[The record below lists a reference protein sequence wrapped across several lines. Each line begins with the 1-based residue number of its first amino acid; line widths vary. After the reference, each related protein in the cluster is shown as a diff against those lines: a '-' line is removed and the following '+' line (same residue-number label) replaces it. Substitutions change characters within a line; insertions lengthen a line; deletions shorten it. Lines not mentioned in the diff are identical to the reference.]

1 MAKKIIF
8 FLFFVTIAV
17 SSAKAKILILAP
29 EKTII
34 RSYDHAKIDSLKKL
48 SDFDYREDVIAETAS
63 LWQRFWNFVWYVFR
77 KLLFDESTSTGRQ
90 SVLIILGI
98 ACIGFVIYKVLQMDN
113 ASFLSGTATNN
124 PDFYYDKIEN
134 INELNFDEEIKKA
147 ISNANY
153 RLALRLLYLKSLK
166 ELSCKDYIVW
176 DASKTNSQYLRELKD
191 QNMREQFGRLTLQFE
206 FAWYGNFDLNQTDFS
221 DAQQEFSSFQEQ
233 IK

>member
-8 FLFFVTIAV
+8 FLYFLLIAF
-17 SSAKAKILILAP
+17 SSAKAKMLIIEPKAI
-29 EKTII
+29 TI
-34 RSYDHAKIDSLKKL
+34 RTFNNAKIDSLKKIP
-48 SDFDYREDVIAETAS
+48 DFDYREDIVAETAS
-63 LWQRFWNFVWYVFR
+63 LWQRFWNFVWYFFR

-124 PDFYYDKIEN
+124 PDFYYNKIEN

-166 ELSCKDYIVW
+166 ELSGKNYIVW

>member
-17 SSAKAKILILAP
+17 SSAKAKSLIFAP

-77 KLLFDESTSTGRQ
+77 KLLFDESTSSGRKGIF
-90 SVLIILGI
+90 IILGI
-98 ACIGFVIYKVLQMDN
+98 ASIGFIIYKVLYMDN
-113 ASFLSGTATNN
+113 ASFLSGEATNN
-124 PDFYYDKIEN
+124 PDFYFEDIEN
-134 INELNFDEEIKKA
+134 INEINFDEEIKKA
-147 ISNANY
+147 VSNGNL
-153 RLALRLLYLKSLK
+153 RLAIRLLYLKSLK
-166 ELSCKDYIVW
+166 ELSNKNYIIW

-206 FAWYGNFDLNQTDFS
+206 YAWYGNFELNPSDFS
-221 DAQQEFSSFQEQ
+221 DAQQEFSSFQKQ
-233 IK
+233 II